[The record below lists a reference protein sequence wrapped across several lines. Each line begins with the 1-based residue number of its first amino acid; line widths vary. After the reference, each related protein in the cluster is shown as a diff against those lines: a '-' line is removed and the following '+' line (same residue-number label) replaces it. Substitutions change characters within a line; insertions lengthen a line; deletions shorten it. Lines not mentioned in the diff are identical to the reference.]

1 MKLKKRLFIEFGNY
15 IMSKHNKE
23 IDYFEILGFT
33 EEEKLQYKN
42 AINSSAAKHITNETK
57 KDYVKR
63 IRQALAKF
71 VPVLKDMIKNEK
83 E

>member
-1 MKLKKRLFIEFGNY
+1 
-15 IMSKHNKE
+15 MSKHNKD
-23 IDYFEILGFT
+23 IDYFEMLGFT

-42 AINSSAAKHITNETK
+42 AIKSSAAKHNNNETK

-63 IRQALAKF
+63 IRKTLAKF
-71 VPVLKDMIKNEK
+71 VPVLKDMIENEK